1 MVGRKFT
8 CCSLGAVRSPF
19 AAMRLYV
26 ELRTEHV
33 KLKSHTH
40 ILPIL
45 LVFLTSTGPFST
57 ELWELRSWSHNA
69 TKVFRC
75 MLILAKS
82 LDMVEGMVLP
92 LRPFGYHRPQ
102 FCSDRGLRLYLE
114 PRNIIDCS

>member
-82 LDMVEGMVLP
+82 LDMVEGMV
-92 LRPFGYHRPQ
+92 
-102 FCSDRGLRLYLE
+102 YLCGHLAT
-114 PRNIIDCS
+114 IDPSFVRIVVCASTLSLGT